1 MDPRPK
7 LILRSSASSLRG
19 FESLPF
25 SLVFLFRCL
34 PNVANP
40 SAAHSSLCA
49 FSPIFCLPSVNCNAA
64 NALQRALRC
73 FALLRGGGLGGSQRR
88 VAVVLPAEDP
98 CQLRC
103 SPSVA
108 QLARGLVPGRGNA
121 DHHRG
126 AASPLPLCLRGA
138 GCQGPPRRGPL
149 LQPRALGEG
158 DRRPRYLPQPRHGHL
173 RRDLSLQSSV
183 FMSRSPTQ
191 LPSSWGPLAETYVS
205 WATVMIFVAGRI
217 RGGPWAGQAQI
228 VTLRPRWAFFL

>member
-1 MDPRPK
+1 MDGAGGRHECAAAESR
-7 LILRSSASSLRG
+7 LLARLRQKPS
-19 FESLPF
+19 EVQLPSGLEEVGDLLHPGHPDPTPSP
-25 SLVFLFRCL
+25 SLVGESDAFDGARGWKKAEQWLPRLPLSTRVLHLAPHLRQHRWHSFR
-34 PNVANP
+34 
-40 SAAHSSLCA
+40 
-49 FSPIFCLPSVNCNAA
+49 
-64 NALQRALRC
+64 
-73 FALLRGGGLGGSQRR
+73 GGLGGSQRR

-173 RRDLSLQSSV
+173 RRDGRFSCDLRLGRLS
-183 FMSRSPTQ
+183 
-191 LPSSWGPLAETYVS
+191 
-205 WATVMIFVAGRI
+205 
-217 RGGPWAGQAQI
+217 
-228 VTLRPRWAFFL
+228 